1 MKPDDAEH
9 IANKA
14 GSLGLRVAL
23 EIERSH
29 ELGEEWPIL
38 VAMGMADRLR
48 VDVDE
53 LRAAVS
59 RLVYWYILR
68 RPAVG
73 GWPRVQLI
81 GYSQEENRALR
92 RS

>member
-29 ELGEEWPIL
+29 ELGKEWPIL
-38 VAMGMADRLR
+38 VYSAMADRLR